1 MMSIFYLLSHLIQYS
16 GRHNENKERNS
27 VKKNVR

>member
-27 VKKNVR
+27 TNNH